1 MNDLILR
8 ALTPNIDRAR
18 EAVQAEQNK
27 RPDATPAEIAQR
39 LIDGTSWKLGTTGF
53 LSGLP
58 SNPLVALPAGAVEV
72 LATLHEQMQ
81 LAARVA
87 LAYDPQFFET
97 ESAVEELMVPLFG
110 AAKIGEAL
118 KGTTV
123 KVSGHMTRQA
133 IRAVLKGE
141 TLKQFKKL
149 MLKYLG
155 IKITQ
160 KALIT
165 KTIPIVG
172 GVIGGGWNYAQTKAI
187 GKRVIIYMEQ

>member
-8 ALTPNIDRAR
+8 ALTPNIERAR
-18 EAVQAEQNK
+18 EAVQAEQGK
-27 RPDATPAEIAQR
+27 RPDATPAEIAQQ
-39 LIDGTSWKLGTTGF
+39 LINGTSWKLGTTGF
-53 LSGLP
+53 MSGLP
-58 SNPLVALPAGAVEV
+58 SNPLIALPAGAVEA
-72 LATLHEQMQ
+72 LATVHEQMQ

-87 LAYDPQFFET
+87 LAYDPQFFDA
-97 ESAVEELMVPLFG
+97 ESAMDELMVPLFG
-110 AAKIGEAL
+110 AAKVGEAL

-123 KVSGHMTRQA
+123 KVSSHMTRQA
-133 IRAVLKGE
+133 IRATLKGE